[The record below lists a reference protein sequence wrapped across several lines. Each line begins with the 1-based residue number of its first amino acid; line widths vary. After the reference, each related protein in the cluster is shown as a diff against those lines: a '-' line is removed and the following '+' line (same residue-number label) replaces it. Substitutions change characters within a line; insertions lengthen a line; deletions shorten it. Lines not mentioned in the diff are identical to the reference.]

1 MDEACRP
8 GNSGFALMLVMYGC
22 RSNNYYSAFADQAV
36 TIGNGVVLS
45 TGNAVQTTAAFHN
58 SATLPSTDVGQPGTT
73 AFNNYGPGH
82 ITNFNTSNDVAAL
95 HVNFTL
101 NAPSQIGFQFAFGS
115 VEFPVFTSEFTDA
128 FLAFLDGTGSAN
140 QIVFDASGNA
150 VQVGTTF
157 ASALTTADTN
167 SAFSDPHG
175 ILRLQTFTM
184 NLLSAGT
191 HSLIFQL
198 GDTNDHILDSAV
210 FISDFRA
217 GQGTGATIAAV
228 PEPASLALFLSGLS
242 ALAGA
247 RWLSKTEKLD

>member
-1 MDEACRP
+1 MDGA
-8 GNSGFALMLVMYGC
+8 GFT
-22 RSNNYYSAFADQAV
+22 SPPV

-45 TGNAVQTTAAFHN
+45 TGNAVQTTAAFH
-58 SATLPSTDVGQPGTT
+58 SSGDTPSTDVGQPGTT

-101 NAPSQIGFQFAFGS
+101 NASSQIGFQFAFGS
-115 VEFPVFTSEFTDA
+115 VEFPVFTNNFTDA

-157 ASALTTADTN
+157 ASALTTADAN

-184 NLLSAGT
+184 NLLSAGA
-191 HSLIFQL
+191 HSLIFQI

-210 FISDFRA
+210 FISNFSA
-217 GQGTGATIAAV
+217 GQGTGGTINPTV
-228 PEPASLALFLSGLS
+228 PEPASLALFLSGLM